1 MAKKVFIIE
10 DEIFLQGLEATRLN
24 NEGYDILTAANGDD
38 INKVLES
45 KVKLDLVLLDLML
58 PDVDGFTVLE
68 KMRKDE
74 NYKDVKVVIFSNLSE
89 EADVAKAKQLGASDF
104 MIKSNFDLGQL
115 AEKVKELIG
124 K

>member
-10 DEIFLQGLEATRLN
+10 DEIFLQGLEATRLK